1 MVLEDKGRPSGEKG
15 PQGFLRGLPPWAGGL
30 LMILMATAMWGSEG
44 LPVRIATRG
53 GLPPE
58 YLALMRTSVAALLL
72 AGVALVRD
80 RPVLVPR
87 RDDIGLLAFN
97 GFLGVAICATGASI
111 AMARIPI
118 ALTFLMINTA
128 PLWVMALSRVFRGE
142 PLTRLRLVA
151 AALGL
156 CGVWIALG
164 VGTAA
169 GKALDPLGA
178 GAALL
183 TGFAYAVYVYNGSRA
198 TGRIDRFRLYVQTFV
213 WGLFF
218 LALGVLPSRGLGPLL
233 SAPAEAWL
241 AAAYLGIFP
250 TVGSFGLL
258 MLALK
263 RISGTAAAIGSMA
276 EIPFS
281 MFWSWIFLGEKV
293 GLSAALGGVL
303 IVASVVLVSTEPVP
317 DPFPAKTPAKGSDP
331 A

>member
-1 MVLEDKGRPSGEKG
+1 MAQTTSRVL
-15 PQGFLRGLPPWAGGL
+15 QLLGL
-30 LMILMATAMWGSEG
+30 LQSRRVWTGPELAERLGVT
-44 LPVRIATRG
+44 TR
-53 GLPPE
+53 
-58 YLALMRTSVAALLL
+58 SV
-72 AGVALVRD
+72 
-80 RPVLVPR
+80 R
-87 RDDIGLLAFN
+87 RD
-97 GFLGVAICATGASI
+97 V
-111 AMARIPI
+111 
-118 ALTFLMINTA
+118 
-128 PLWVMALSRVFRGE
+128 E
-142 PLTRLRLVA
+142 RLRD
-151 AALGL
+151 LGYP
-156 CGVWIALG
+156 VHAS
-164 VGTAA
+164 A
-169 GKALDPLGA
+169 GHGGGYQLGA

-233 SAPAEAWL
+233 SAPAEAWM

-281 MFWSWIFLGEKV
+281 MFWSWIFLGERV

-317 DPFPAKTPAKGSDP
+317 DPFPAKTAAKGSDP

>member
-1 MVLEDKGRPSGEKG
+1 
-15 PQGFLRGLPPWAGGL
+15 
-30 LMILMATAMWGSEG
+30 MILLAAVLWGSEG
-44 LPVRIATRG
+44 LPVRVATRN
-53 GLPPE
+53 GLSAG
-58 YLALMRTSVAALLL
+58 YLALMRTGIATLLL
-72 AGVALVRD
+72 AGVALFRD
-80 RPVLVPR
+80 PSVLRPR
-87 RDDIGLLAFN
+87 RGDTGLVAFN
-97 GFLGVAICATGASI
+97 GLFGVAICATGASL
-111 AMARIPI
+111 AMSRIPI
-118 ALTFLMINTA
+118 ALTFLLINTA
-128 PLWVMALSRVFRGE
+128 PLWVMAFSRVFRGE
-142 PLTRLRLVA
+142 PLTRLRVSA

-198 TGRIDRFRLYVQTFV
+198 TGRIDRFRLYVQTFL
-213 WGLFF
+213 WGVFF
-218 LALGVLPSRGLGPLL
+218 LALGVLPFKGIGPLL
-233 SAPAEAWL
+233 SASPESWFSALYL
-241 AAAYLGIFP
+241 AIFP

-293 GLSAALGGVL
+293 GLSAAIGGAL
-303 IVASVVLVSTEPVP
+303 IAASVVMVSTEPVP
-317 DPFPAKTPAKGSDP
+317 GPFPTKSVAKGCD
-331 A
+331 AE